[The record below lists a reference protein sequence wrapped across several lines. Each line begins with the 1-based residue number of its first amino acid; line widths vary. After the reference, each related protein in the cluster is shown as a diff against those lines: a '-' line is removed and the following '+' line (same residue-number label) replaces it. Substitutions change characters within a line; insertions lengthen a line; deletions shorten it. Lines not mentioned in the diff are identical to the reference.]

1 MARTT
6 DSPESPRLRL
16 DKWLWAARFYRTRSL
31 ALEAIEA
38 GRVSVNGVRPKPS
51 RAIGP
56 GDVVTVQRPPYAWE
70 VEVLGLSERRG
81 PAREA
86 ALLYRETPES
96 EMKRREMAERQAL
109 MKAASPIAHERPN
122 KRQRREILRFIERL
136 EARIDAAE
144 GSFE

>member
-1 MARTT
+1 MTRPQPAEATN
-6 DSPESPRLRL
+6 RLRL
-16 DKWLWAARFYRTRSL
+16 DKWLWAARFYRSRSL

-86 ALLYRETPES
+86 ALLYRETPAS
-96 EMKRREMAERQAL
+96 EAKRREMAERQAL
-109 MKAASPIAHERPN
+109 MRAASPVAPERPT

-144 GSFE
+144 GSFG